1 MNLNR
6 FVIIH
11 GNMNKLHIKNIYI
24 CIKKKKKKK
33 AVINILD
40 FRCIMLFFI
49 FNIFLKKQK

>member
-33 AVINILD
+33 YKKKIKKKKKKKRL
-40 FRCIMLFFI
+40 LI
-49 FNIFLKKQK
+49 F